1 MSADIIRPAAARS
14 IREAPCTHEHKNQ
27 HPAVQDAWVDGHGG
41 RLFARVWSPAAA
53 TGRAP
58 IILLHDS
65 LGSVELWRGFP
76 AALCA
81 ATGRQVVAYDRLG
94 FGKSDAH
101 PGKLALGFVAS
112 EAEHDFAA
120 VRQQL
125 GIGRFVVFGH
135 SVGGGMAVNC
145 AAHCGDACVALITES
160 AQAFV
165 EDRTVQ
171 GIEEARELFKDAGQ
185 FERLKRY
192 HGDRTA
198 GCSTPGSARGCTRTS
213 PGGPSP
219 RPAPR
224 AVPRPG
230 DPRHRRR
237 VRLAQA
243 SAADR
248 RGVGGGARLEI
259 MPDTR
264 HVPHR
269 EKEAEVIELVRDFV
283 ATLG

>member
-1 MSADIIRPAAARS
+1 MN
-14 IREAPCTHEHKNQ
+14 TKNQ
-27 HPAVQDAWVDGHGG
+27 NPALEDIWVEGHGG
-41 RLFARVWSPAAA
+41 RLFARVWSPATA

-101 PGKLALGFVAS
+101 PGKLTLGFVAS

-160 AQAFV
+160 AQTFV
-165 EDRTVQ
+165 EDRTVA

-185 FERLKRY
+185 FERLARY
-192 HGDRTA
+192 HGDRTRWVLDAWIGSWLHPDFA
-198 GCSTPGSARGCTRTS
+198 GWSLA
-213 PGGPSP
+213 
-219 RPAPR
+219 PALP
-224 AVPRPG
+224 
-230 DPRHRRR
+230 R
-237 VRLAQA
+237 VRCPALVIHGIDDEYGSPKHPRQIAE
-243 SAADR
+243 
-248 RGVGGGARLEI
+248 GVGGGARLEI